1 MKLSH
6 TFTLLPLFAV
16 SGLSFAEPISFPCMV
31 QPAQIVEIR
40 SPITGTL
47 QRLNVKAGSQ
57 IKKGQVLAQI
67 EANVEKSATQTAY
80 YRTQVKGNVA
90 TAQAKISHAAKK
102 AERMKQLSA
111 ENFVSKQAYDDAV
124 NELNQA
130 QAELQVARE
139 NLKQAEFEYKQSQ
152 ADLNRRTIYSPF
164 NGVVMQQ
171 YIYAGSM
178 VGPTEGKNPI
188 FKIAQTDQYKVNVIV
203 PLKYFRSIKTGQT
216 VKIVPEAPFEKLVTT
231 IKLNHVDQVIDASS
245 GTFSAGATIR
255 SNSVKF
261 PSGIRCKMF
270 L

>member
-1 MKLSH
+1 MGMNCSALAN
-6 TFTLLPLFAV
+6 TVNFA
-16 SGLSFAEPISFPCMV
+16 CMV

-40 SPITGTL
+40 SPVTGTL
-47 QRLNVKAGSQ
+47 QQLNVKAGSP

-80 YRTQVKGNVA
+80 YRTQVKGSVA
-90 TAQAKISHAAKK
+90 TAQAKIIHATKK

-111 ENFVSKQAYDDAV
+111 ENFVSKQAYDDSV
-124 NELNQA
+124 NELSQA
-130 QAELQVARE
+130 RAELQVAKE

-152 ADLNRRTIYSPF
+152 ADLNRRKIYSPF

-188 FKIAQTDQYKVNVIV
+188 LKIAQTDQFKINAIV
-203 PLKYFRSIKTGQT
+203 PLKYFHSIKKGQS
-216 VKIVPEAPFEKLVTT
+216 VKIVPETPFDKLIATVE
-231 IKLNHVDQVIDASS
+231 LDYVDQVIDASS
-245 GTFSAGATIR
+245 GTFSVGTTIS

-261 PSGIRCKMF
+261 PSGIRCKMY

>member
-1 MKLSH
+1 MKKSVIL
-6 TFTLLPLFAV
+6 FTLFGLPCLTYAETINFA
-16 SGLSFAEPISFPCMV
+16 CMI
-31 QPAQIVEIR
+31 QPAQIVEVR

-47 QRLNVKAGSQ
+47 HQLNVKAGST

-90 TAQAKISHAAKK
+90 TAQAKITHAAKK

-111 ENFVSKQAYDDAV
+111 ENFVSKQAYDDAL
-124 NELNQA
+124 NDLNQA
-130 QAELQVARE
+130 QAELQVAKE
-139 NLKQAEFEYKQSQ
+139 SLKQADYEYKQSK

-171 YIYAGSM
+171 YIYTGSM

-188 FKIAQTDQYKVNVIV
+188 FKIAQTDQFKINAIV
-203 PLKYFRSIKTGQT
+203 PLKYFRSLKKDQS
-216 VKIVPEAPFEKLVTT
+216 VKIVPEAPFEKLSTT
-231 IKLNHVDQVIDASS
+231 VKLNHVDQVIDASS
-245 GTFSAGATIR
+245 GTFSVGAIIQ

-261 PSGIRCKMF
+261 PSGIRCKMYI
-270 L
+270 

>member
-1 MKLSH
+1 MKLKH
-6 TFTLLPLFAV
+6 VFTLLPL
-16 SGLSFAEPISFPCMV
+16 SGISALSFAEPLSFSCMI

-47 QRLNVKAGSQ
+47 QNLNVKAGSP
-57 IKKGQVLAQI
+57 IKKGQVLAKI

-80 YRTQVKGNVA
+80 FRTQVKGNVA
-90 TAQAKISHAAKK
+90 TAQAKISHASKK

-111 ENFVSKQAYDDAV
+111 ENFVSKQAYDDSV
-124 NELNQA
+124 NDLKQA

-139 NLKQAEFEYKQSQ
+139 SLKQAEYEYKQSQ

-164 NGVVMQQ
+164 NGVVIQQ
-171 YIYAGSM
+171 YIYTGSM

-188 FKIAQTDQYKVNVIV
+188 FKIAQTDQYKVNAII
-203 PLKYFRSIKTGQT
+203 PLKYFRSLKVGQT

-245 GTFSAGATIR
+245 GTFSAGATIK
-255 SNSVKF
+255 SSQVKF

>member
-1 MKLSH
+1 MKYSLI
-6 TFTLLPLFAV
+6 LLAGISCPIFANTV
-16 SGLSFAEPISFPCMV
+16 NFACMV

-40 SPITGTL
+40 SPVTGTL
-47 QRLNVKAGSQ
+47 QQLNVKAGSP

-67 EANVEKSATQTAY
+67 EANVENSATQTAY
-80 YRTQVKGNVA
+80 YRTQVKGNVS

-124 NELNQA
+124 NELSQA
-130 QAELQVARE
+130 RAELQIAQE
-139 NLKQAEFEYKQSQ
+139 SLKQAEFEYKQSQ
-152 ADLNRRTIYSPF
+152 ADLNRRKIYSPF
-164 NGVVMQQ
+164 NGIVMQQ

-188 FKIAQTDQYKVNVIV
+188 FKIAQTDQFKINAIV
-203 PLKYFRSIKTGQT
+203 PLKYFRSIKKGQS
-216 VKIVPEAPFEKLVTT
+216 VKIVPEAPFDKFIATVKLD
-231 IKLNHVDQVIDASS
+231 HVDQVIDASS
-245 GTFSAGATIR
+245 GTFSAGTTIL

-261 PSGIRCKMF
+261 PSGIRCKMY